1 MTLFSGEVSMV
12 SVTAAQDLEL
22 MMISA
27 SEVDKMIERQ
37 PSFSREISQV
47 LEIRRRAVNNAQ
59 QIGDPKTIK

>member
-1 MTLFSGEVSMV
+1 MNNSG
-12 SVTAAQDLEL
+12 
-22 MMISA
+22 
-27 SEVDKMIERQ
+27 EVDKMIERQ